1 MCSCDFI
8 DQLIFNYT
16 KLPTKSQV
24 RQNLS
29 VLNTCRD
36 SNVAI
41 KIAHRA
47 CYMPEAGLAA
57 CAVPPA
63 SVRVGSDSL
72 ESDEEHEEQRW
83 PHHADDRCPGRPKG
97 QLELV
102 VVGFGPQGEL
112 IHDVILSSR
121 RNHDIILL

>member
-1 MCSCDFI
+1 M
-8 DQLIFNYT
+8 L
-16 KLPTKSQV
+16 
-24 RQNLS
+24 
-29 VLNTCRD
+29 
-36 SNVAI
+36 
-41 KIAHRA
+41 H
-47 CYMPEAGLAA
+47 AGGGVDRV
-57 CAVPPA
+57 CGA
-63 SVRVGSDSL
+63 SGERTVGSDSL